1 MAILLATLESIL
13 ILEEAESLAEMINHS
28 EIAEKYRYYYE
39 IMQTDVQT
47 QNKITAF
54 VKMKDLYDDVQRF
67 GRYHPQYKEIMTET
81 PLKKREMDMDENIA
95 NFRVAENELQTL
107 LDEVSVLIGRS
118 VSEHIKIPTG
128 NPFFEGA
135 SCSGGC
141 GSGSGCGCSS

>member
-1 MAILLATLESIL
+1 KHDKIALEVAILLATLESIL

-81 PLKKREMDMDENIA
+81 RLKKREMDMD
-95 NFRVAENELQTL
+95 
-107 LDEVSVLIGRS
+107 
-118 VSEHIKIPTG
+118 
-128 NPFFEGA
+128 
-135 SCSGGC
+135 
-141 GSGSGCGCSS
+141 